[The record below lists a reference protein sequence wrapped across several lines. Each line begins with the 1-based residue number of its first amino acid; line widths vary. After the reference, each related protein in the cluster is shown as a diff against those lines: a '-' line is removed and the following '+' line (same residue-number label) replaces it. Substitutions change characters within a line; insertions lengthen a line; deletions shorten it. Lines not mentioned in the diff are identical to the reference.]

1 LEKLNSL
8 NLEKKESKKE
18 NKNICIMYIMPFA
31 MKMNLVNS
39 NAMNAKILASLQQ
52 KNSKAVAPAP
62 TPSLGGPMI
71 GRIHN
76 IKPGCGS
83 CGRH

>member
-1 LEKLNSL
+1 
-8 NLEKKESKKE
+8 
-18 NKNICIMYIMPFA
+18 
-31 MKMNLVNS
+31 MKMNLANPNV
-39 NAMNAKILASLQQ
+39 MNAKIMSSLQQ
-52 KNSKAVAPAP
+52 KKSKSVAPAP

-76 IKPGCGS
+76 IQPGCGS